1 MDVSF
6 NFQSP
11 LISIVSNEEVYTSE
25 RLHEITE
32 LSLISKISKTI
43 PLLGGKISFAVWEN
57 ALNSSEIYKVIIPAG
72 ETLVKSKDGAFRG
85 FFMGNKGIKGH
96 AELVK
101 VNASTL
107 SKTSKA
113 VNIGANV
120 INIGSFIVGQYHMA
134 EINKTL
140 LNVNQKISQVSDFQ
154 ERDFKSNFISL
165 ISDVQEIS
173 IFSSEILENDELRL
187 IQLTKL
193 ENLKSEV
200 KKLLSKVNL
209 DISEE
214 CKKNNNIN
222 YKEYQEKINTF
233 KTCISYQDALLN
245 VANNMCKLIYVIS
258 KGLVSTEYA
267 YNILNEL
274 NNSCDDVNEKLKN
287 WHEQYINKFEIDLYK
302 NRRKAAKFKTIASK
316 VLTLPI
322 KSNNISNVIQ
332 DEMNYKKIETNI
344 IREIT
349 NQTNI
354 SKIKTNPNEL
364 LNFYENDIEI
374 IVRDGKYYYV
384 A

>member
-187 IQLTKL
+187 I
-193 ENLKSEV
+193 
-200 KKLLSKVNL
+200 
-209 DISEE
+209 
-214 CKKNNNIN
+214 
-222 YKEYQEKINTF
+222 
-233 KTCISYQDALLN
+233 
-245 VANNMCKLIYVIS
+245 
-258 KGLVSTEYA
+258 
-267 YNILNEL
+267 
-274 NNSCDDVNEKLKN
+274 
-287 WHEQYINKFEIDLYK
+287 
-302 NRRKAAKFKTIASK
+302 
-316 VLTLPI
+316 
-322 KSNNISNVIQ
+322 
-332 DEMNYKKIETNI
+332 
-344 IREIT
+344 
-349 NQTNI
+349 
-354 SKIKTNPNEL
+354 
-364 LNFYENDIEI
+364 
-374 IVRDGKYYYV
+374 
-384 A
+384 